1 MYTTRE
7 FEMVVRGEAGMAMR
21 AGVDDRRDAGAR
33 SRACARTW
41 QGTMMAIVF
50 YHAHLTLHMHAEN
63 CVKV

>member
-7 FEMVVRGEAGMAMR
+7 FEMVVRPGWRCERVWMIVVML
-21 AGVDDRRDAGAR
+21 AR
-33 SRACARTW
+33 SRAFARTW
-41 QGTMMAIVF
+41 QGTMIAIVL